1 MTSFDALLELQATD
15 TRIDQLRH
23 RLATLP
29 ERAAL
34 ATNDEALVGLER
46 ATATVQERRDALARD
61 QKRVEDELAGV
72 EEKIAHVNDQLYGQ
86 GLTSPK
92 EAQALQDE
100 LTALNRRRSDLE
112 DQVLELLTAA
122 EPIDAE
128 LVTAANER
136 STLDAQGQSLL
147 ASLAESEAAVAAEL
161 AEVEAGRADQVAQ
174 VPDDLLARYESLRPQ
189 LGGVAVARLQGGAC
203 GGCHL
208 QLAAAEV
215 DRIKHLPDDQLATCE
230 ECGRL
235 LVH

>member
-34 ATNDEALVGLER
+34 ATNDEALVGLGR
-46 ATATVQERRDALARD
+46 ATAAVEERREALARD

-72 EEKIAHVNDQLYGQ
+72 EEKISHVNDQLYGQ

-92 EAQALQDE
+92 EAQALQEE
-100 LTALNRRRSDLE
+100 LAALKRRSSDLE

-122 EPIDAE
+122 EPVDAE
-128 LVTAANER
+128 LVTAAAER
-136 STLDAQGQSLL
+136 AALDERGQSLL
-147 ASLAESEAAVAAEL
+147 ASLAEGEAAVSAEL
-161 AEVEAGRADQVAQ
+161 AEAEAGRAGSAAQ
-174 VPDDLLARYESLRPQ
+174 VPDELLAQYEALRPQ